1 MHHSGRLARL
11 LAVINTS
18 IVDYGKGGD
27 YMFGAKPCY
36 VDFSGC
42 NVLMLLEFFYGPERT
57 GTLLATVAPVLREVT
72 ERVRSRPKVRAYL
85 ASDRNEPLMYSRVSV
100 KSLTA

>member
-11 LAVINTS
+11 LAVINAS
-18 IVDYGKGGD
+18 IVDYGKGGE
-27 YMFGAKPCY
+27 YMFGDKPCY

-42 NVLMLLEFFYGPERT
+42 NILMLLEFFYGAERT
-57 GTLLATVAPVLREVT
+57 ATLLATVAPVLRSVT
-72 ERVRSRPKVRAYL
+72 ERVRSRPNVKAYI

-100 KSLTA
+100 KSLNA